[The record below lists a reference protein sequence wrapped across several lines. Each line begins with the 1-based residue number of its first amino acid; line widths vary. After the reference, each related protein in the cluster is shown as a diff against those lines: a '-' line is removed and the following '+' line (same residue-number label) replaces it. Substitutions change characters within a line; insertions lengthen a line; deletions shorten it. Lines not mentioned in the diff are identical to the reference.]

1 MAHSVNTLVQD
12 KEVDRKCSKS
22 ASSRVSPNV
31 VNQDMKANATS
42 NDDVTVEKA
51 VKDIEETRK
60 VCGGYF

>member
-1 MAHSVNTLVQD
+1 MQG
-12 KEVDRKCSKS
+12 KEVDKKCSKS

-42 NDDVTVEKA
+42 NDDVAVEKA
-51 VKDIEETRK
+51 VKNREETRK